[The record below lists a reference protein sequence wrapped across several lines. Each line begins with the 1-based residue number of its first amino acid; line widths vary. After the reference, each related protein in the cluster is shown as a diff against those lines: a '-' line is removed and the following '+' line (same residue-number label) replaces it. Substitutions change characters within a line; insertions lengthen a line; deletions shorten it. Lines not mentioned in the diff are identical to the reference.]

1 MVEYLPH
8 MHKNDLGFILQD
20 YKKKKVRKEERK
32 RVEREGRRDVER
44 AEGRETE

>member
-20 YKKKKVRKEERK
+20 YKKKSKEGRKEEGRK
-32 RVEREGRRDVER
+32 RGKERCRKG
-44 AEGRETE
+44 